1 MLIITIAII
10 LFTIGA
16 LLVLSGFKRSKYL
29 IGMYLS
35 IALLLIGNITYI
47 IKTGGYSQETGS
59 FLVISRSL
67 AKYIAAYPIASNS
80 LSFLIEIG
88 RMSFVLL
95 VLINVMNLAWRPKKF
110 ISKNPWFYIILILPI
125 AALLTLSY
133 PRIYYEIFAYRY
145 SLQNVFSI
153 ITYAVLGIYL
163 IVSILLYIMDISEIK
178 LSWYKSRLKNLF
190 IANCLLI
197 FFYLLFAYVE
207 PINIIQDYS
216 KIQLNYTFFYFS
228 SKVGLM
234 QWIGI
239 TIIGV
244 IAIIWASYEIVRFV
258 KHDYDKDKLEISVKK
273 KVSSATVSSTA
284 LIHGMKNQILAA
296 KLLSNKANTVLN
308 SDEPD
313 IDEAIACTE
322 KLIEINQNMIERM
335 SLLYSSLR
343 ETNVTMRAVDIG
355 ELIDK
360 VKAKVKKKNT
370 NACIKY
376 NVVEGILICDIDSLS
391 EAVYNLIINS
401 CDALDKR
408 QNPTVEVDVFFTRSH
423 TVIRV
428 NDNGSGIPKD
438 KLNKVF
444 MPFVSTKNSNN
455 NWGMG
460 LCYVQ
465 RIVKSHMGS
474 VRIESTF
481 GTGTSVHIVL
491 PKYDESE
498 I

>member
-16 LLVLSGFKRSKYL
+16 LLVLSDFKRSKYL
-29 IGMYLS
+29 IGMYLC

-67 AKYIAAYPIASNS
+67 AKYITAYPIPSND
-80 LSFLIEIG
+80 LSYLIEIG
-88 RMSFVLL
+88 RMSFALL

-110 ISKNPWFYIILILPI
+110 INKNPWFYIILIFPI
-125 AALLTLSY
+125 ASLLVLSY
-133 PRIYYEIFAYRY
+133 PKIYYEVFANRY
-145 SLQNVFSI
+145 SLQNLFSI
-153 ITYAVLGIYL
+153 ITYCVLAIYL
-163 IVSILLYIMDISEIK
+163 IVSVILYIVDISEIK
-178 LSWYKSRLKNLF
+178 LSWYKARLKNMF

-273 KVSSATVSSTA
+273 KVSSASVSSTA
-284 LIHGMKNQILAA
+284 LIHVMKNQILAA
-296 KLLSNKANTVLN
+296 KLLSTKANEVLKN
-308 SDEPD
+308 EKAD
-313 IDEAIACTE
+313 INEAIACTD

-343 ETNVTMRAVDIG
+343 ETNVIMCAVDIK
-355 ELIDK
+355 ELIDM
-360 VKAKVKKKNT
+360 VKAKVKKKHT
-370 NACIKY
+370 NAKIKY
-376 NVVEGILICDIDSLS
+376 NIVEGILICDIDSLS
-391 EAVYNLIINS
+391 EAIYNLIINS
-401 CDALDKR
+401 YDALEKR
-408 QNPTVEVDVFFTRSH
+408 QNPSVEVDVFFTRSH

-428 NDNGSGIPKD
+428 EDNGLGIPKD

-474 VRIESTF
+474 IRIESTV
-481 GTGTSVHIVL
+481 GIGTSVHIVL
-491 PKYDESE
+491 PKYGEAE